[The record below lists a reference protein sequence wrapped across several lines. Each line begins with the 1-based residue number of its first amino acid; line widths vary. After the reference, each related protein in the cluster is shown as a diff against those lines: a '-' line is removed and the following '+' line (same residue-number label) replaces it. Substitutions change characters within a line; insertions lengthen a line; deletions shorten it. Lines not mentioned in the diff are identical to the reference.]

1 MTAISI
7 AQPDVT
13 LLLDLDGVIRKA
25 TLSDTVP
32 AASMDA
38 WLGRLWLDTVGEA
51 GSEPVRR
58 MVEDAR
64 RQGVSG
70 FQQVAQRFPGGL
82 ELPMEYTAVRLG
94 EDGLIAI
101 GKNLQAVADLQARL
115 IAAQQA
121 MERDY
126 WKLREIESRYR
137 LLFDVSNEAVV
148 LIRAADLKVVEA
160 NPAAIRAFGLSP
172 VGRDF
177 LAELAPQHREPFQA
191 TLGRAR
197 EQGKAPATLI
207 HLGQDR
213 RPWLVRVSLMTGEHG
228 PVFLLQLTP
237 AGAVQQEPERGDAA
251 LVERLIERVPDAF
264 VVLDAEGVILRAN
277 QAFLG
282 LVQAASEEH
291 VLGERLGRWLD
302 RPGANLPVLL
312 ANLHRHGSVQRFV
325 TTLTGEL
332 SETEVEISAAGD
344 VATEPQHVALVL
356 RDVGP
361 GPRLHRAVGHAGPLA
376 RRIGRQPLRD
386 LVRDTVAT
394 VEQDYIE
401 AALDLTNGNRTAAAE
416 LLGLSRQSL
425 YAKLDRYR
433 LDGGNGENPTGR
445 S

>member
-1 MTAISI
+1 
-7 AQPDVT
+7 
-13 LLLDLDGVIRKA
+13 
-25 TLSDTVP
+25 
-32 AASMDA
+32 
-38 WLGRLWLDTVGEA
+38 
-51 GSEPVRR
+51 
-58 MVEDAR
+58 
-64 RQGVSG
+64 
-70 FQQVAQRFPGGL
+70 
-82 ELPMEYTAVRLG
+82 MEYTAVRLG

-197 EQGKAPATLI
+197 EQGKAPAILI

-237 AGAVQQEPERGDAA
+237 AGAVQPEPERGDAA

-332 SETEVEISAAGD
+332 GETEVEISAAGD

-361 GPRLHRAVGHAGPLA
+361 GPRLHRAVGPCRPAGPAHRPAAFAGSGARHGGHRRAGLYRGRPRPHQRQPDGSGRASGLEPAEPLRQAGPLSA
-376 RRIGRQPLRD
+376 RRREWGESDRP
-386 LVRDTVAT
+386 
-394 VEQDYIE
+394 
-401 AALDLTNGNRTAAAE
+401 E
-416 LLGLSRQSL
+416 LM
-425 YAKLDRYR
+425 
-433 LDGGNGENPTGR
+433 NP
-445 S
+445 